1 MVTRSFDLNHFLK
14 TPRSLFLF
22 GARGVGKSTLVRDYV
37 SDKRHLFYN
46 LLETDT
52 FTRLLR
58 RPDLLRAEIRFTMRD
73 PDPRPLCVVID
84 EIQKIPPLLDEIH
97 SLIEQYKA
105 SLYFVLTGSSAR
117 KLKRSGSN
125 LLAGRAWQVYLH
137 PFTHDE
143 WAIDLEQVLQIGAI
157 PSVVADMGHAART
170 LTAYVGTYLHEEIQQ
185 ETQVRN
191 LGGFTRFLEVA
202 AQTHG
207 EPVNFT
213 KIGRE
218 VGVSTKTVQSYF
230 EILIDTLVTFQL
242 PAWHPSVRKQVQQS
256 PKFYFFDCGV
266 LNALRGD
273 LHATLQPSSYRY
285 GKLFE
290 TFFILECFRLND
302 YHETGYRFY
311 YWRTN
316 TGQEVDLIVHRG
328 SARPPLVLEIKSAV
342 SPDRESLKG
351 LRSFFADNPI
361 CELWVVGQNTVPYM
375 LEDTPVFPWQDALKS
390 IFNDTPNIA
399 QHK

>member
-1 MVTRSFDLNHFLK
+1 MVTRCFDLNHFLK
-14 TPRSLFLF
+14 TPRSILLF
-22 GARGVGKSTLVRDYV
+22 GPRGVGKSTLVQTYM
-37 SDKRHLFYN
+37 SDKPHLFYN

-58 RPDLLRAEIRFTMRD
+58 WPHRLRAEIQFAMRD
-73 PDPRPLCVVID
+73 HGDSTLCVVID
-84 EIQKIPPLLDEIH
+84 EIQKIPALLDEIH
-97 SLIEQYKA
+97 LLIETYKSA
-105 SLYFVLTGSSAR
+105 LYFVLTGSSAR
-117 KLKRSGSN
+117 KLRRSGSN

-137 PFTHDE
+137 PFTHSE
-143 WAIDLEQVLQIGAI
+143 WFLDVEHVLQWGSI
-157 PSVVADMGHAART
+157 PSVVADLGSADRT
-170 LTAYVGTYLHEEIQQ
+170 LAAYVGTYLREEIQQ

-202 AQTHG
+202 AQVHG
-207 EPVNFT
+207 EPVNFA

-218 VGVSTKTVQSYF
+218 IGVSIKTVQSYF
-230 EILIDTLVTFQL
+230 EILVDTLIAFQL
-242 PAWHPSVRKQVQQS
+242 PAWHLSVRKQVQQS

-273 LHATLQPSSYRY
+273 LRSTLQPSSYRY

-290 TFFILECFRLND
+290 TFFLLECFRLND

-328 SARPPLVLEIKSAV
+328 SMRPPLVLEIKSSV
-342 SPDRESLKG
+342 SPDKESLKG
-351 LRSFFADNPI
+351 LRAFCADNTD
-361 CELWVVGQNTVPYM
+361 CEPWVVAQNTRPYM
-375 LEDTPVFPWQDALKS
+375 IVDIPVLPWQDALTA
-390 IFNDTPNIA
+390 IFKNIPVP
-399 QHK
+399 K

>member
-1 MVTRSFDLNHFLK
+1 MVTRSFDLNRFLK
-14 TPRSLFLF
+14 TPRSILLF
-22 GARGVGKSTLVRDYV
+22 GPRGVGKSTLVQAYM
-37 SDKRHLFYN
+37 SDKPHLFYN

-52 FTRLLR
+52 FTRLVR
-58 RPDLLRAEIRFTMRD
+58 RPDRLRAEIQFAMRD
-73 PDPRPLCVVID
+73 HGDSPFCVVID
-84 EIQKIPPLLDEIH
+84 EIQKIPALLDEIH
-97 SLIEQYKA
+97 ALIERYKSA
-105 SLYFVLTGSSAR
+105 LYFVLTGSSVR
-117 KLKRSGSN
+117 KLRRSWSN

-143 WAIDLEQVLQIGAI
+143 WGMDLGHVLQFGSI
-157 PSVVADMGHAART
+157 PSVVADMGHADRT
-170 LTAYVGTYLHEEIQQ
+170 LAAYVGTYLREEIQQ
-185 ETQVRN
+185 ETQIRN

-202 AQTHG
+202 AQVHG

-230 EILIDTLVTFQL
+230 EILIDTLIAFQL

-273 LHATLQPSSYRY
+273 LQSTLQPSSYRY

-290 TFFILECFRLND
+290 TLFLLACFRLND
-302 YHETGYRFY
+302 YRETGYRFY
-311 YWRTN
+311 YWRTS

-328 SARPPLVLEIKSAV
+328 STRPPLALEIKSSV
-342 SPDRESLKG
+342 SPDKESVKG
-351 LRSFFADNPI
+351 LRAFFVDNPN
-361 CELWVVGQNTVPYM
+361 CERWVVGQNAIPYM
-375 LEDTPVFPWQDALKS
+375 IDDIPVFPWQDALRS
-390 IFNDTPNIA
+390 IF
-399 QHK
+399 